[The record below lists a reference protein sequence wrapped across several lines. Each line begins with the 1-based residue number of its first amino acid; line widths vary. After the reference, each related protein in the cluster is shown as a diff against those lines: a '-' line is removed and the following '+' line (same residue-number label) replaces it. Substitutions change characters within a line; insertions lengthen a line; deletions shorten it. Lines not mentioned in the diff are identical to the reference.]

1 MAWNQSTMT
10 QNEEPKKNPNP
21 KIEIQYSGDDS
32 FMADRIRL
40 EFANDRRIF
49 LIEYD
54 EKSQKMVAR
63 YVNQDLKIGD
73 YTQESEYWALER
85 EDYVS
90 GNIRFKILIGQ
101 SMWRF
106 QRIKKQIEITD
117 IRGITRRISNDRIVY
132 EYAGPLAE
140 LSKIEILNSSNG

>member
-1 MAWNQSTMT
+1 MAWSQSTMT

>member
-1 MAWNQSTMT
+1 MT

-21 KIEIQYSGDDS
+21 KIETQYSGDDS